1 MNKLGKF
8 NIVFD
13 VISSITSLFIFIILT
28 GYCGWTGAILWLVN
42 IITLIFSLGSDN
54 K

>member
-1 MNKLGKF
+1 MKRLGKF

-13 VISSITSLFIFIILT
+13 VISSTTSLFIFIILT
-28 GYCGWTGAILWLVN
+28 GYCGWTGTILWLVN
-42 IITLIFSLGSDN
+42 IITLIFNLGSDN